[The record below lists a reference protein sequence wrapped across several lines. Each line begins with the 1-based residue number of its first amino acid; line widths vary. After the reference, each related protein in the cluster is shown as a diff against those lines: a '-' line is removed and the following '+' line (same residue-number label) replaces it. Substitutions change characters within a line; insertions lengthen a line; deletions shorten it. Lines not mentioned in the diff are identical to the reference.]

1 MSFFLYT
8 NVEINAI
15 VFCFLDS
22 TIQKINDSGTKTFC
36 LVLVPYV
43 RKVCYKKKHIQAY
56 NRWTLSVIYTLHYQ
70 KDTVVAEATRKSVQA
85 EEAKASEKARFAGA
99 IAADAQRDLDEA
111 LPALDAALTSLKSLN
126 KNDVTEVRD
135 CDDEDTLQ
143 IVLHC

>member
-1 MSFFLYT
+1 MCERC
-8 NVEINAI
+8 VI
-15 VFCFLDS
+15 
-22 TIQKINDSGTKTFC
+22 
-36 LVLVPYV
+36 
-43 RKVCYKKKHIQAY
+43 KKKNIQAY